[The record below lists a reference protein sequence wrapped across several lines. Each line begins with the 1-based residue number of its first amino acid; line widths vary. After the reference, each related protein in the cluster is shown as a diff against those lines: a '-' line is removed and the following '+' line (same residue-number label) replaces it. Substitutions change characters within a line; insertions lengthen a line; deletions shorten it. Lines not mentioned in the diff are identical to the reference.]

1 LFSEK
6 KFAEAT
12 AQYQKANDITP
23 TGQMITRL
31 YQSNVR
37 SGKSADA
44 QKTLTDWLAAIG
56 ADKLINRRGT
66 TWRELTEGQKGATG
80 DALVSLLLEQPA
92 ILKRPIFV
100 TNDGVSVGFDE
111 AQKQNLAT

>member
-1 LFSEK
+1 MTLKVYGLQNCDTCRKAK
-6 KFAEAT
+6 KWLEGEGIVFEFYDLRKSPIDAE
-12 AQYQKANDITP
+12 
-23 TGQMITRL
+23 
-31 YQSNVR
+31 
-37 SGKSADA
+37 
-44 QKTLTDWLAAIG
+44 TLTDWLAAIG